1 MPLEDEA
8 STDSST
14 ESSDEQVK
22 LKKTCCIQY
31 FMWGNTIFY
40 VGQIYEPRMT
50 IVIEQMATLNAPNL
64 RWLRTWAI

>member
-22 LKKTCCIQY
+22 LKKTCC
-31 FMWGNTIFY
+31 TIFY
-40 VGQIYEPRMT
+40 VGQIYEPGMT

-64 RWLRTWAI
+64 RWLRT